1 MDPRYHVILTDSII
15 TDVKHCL
22 LQTHDRLLSISH
34 RPSTIESTNPNEVDI
49 LKDNDFEKLLQNAE
63 ATRSNVSYNNNTC
76 QTLDN
81 EIEEYL
87 KEPRLKNSSNILHY
101 WTIKKDK
108 MPKLFDLS
116 EIILAIPPTQ
126 VSVERLFSALK
137 FILSPH
143 RSSTKPDIIQ
153 HILLIRLNMPK
164 LPQAGT

>member
-22 LQTHDRLLSISH
+22 HQTHDRLLSISH

-49 LKDNDFEKLLQNAE
+49 LEDDDFEKLIQNAE
-63 ATRSNVSYNNNTC
+63 ATHSNVSHNNNNIC

-81 EIEEYL
+81 KIEEYL

-101 WTIKKDK
+101 WSKMKNK
-108 MPKLFDLS
+108 MPKLFELS
-116 EIILAIPPTQ
+116 KIILAIPPTQ

-137 FILSPH
+137 FILSPNV
-143 RSSTKPDIIQ
+143 RQ
-153 HILLIRLNMPK
+153 
-164 LPQAGT
+164 